1 MLENKTLLLI
11 KKMSY
16 KLDFKPHLLTLK
28 KKKKKTCEQAQTCS
42 TKKNEPCLN
51 MQYFLMMSLSLIC
64 VHKIKRTN
72 TNF

>member
-28 KKKKKTCEQAQTCS
+28 KKKKNSCEQAPTCS
-42 TKKNEPCLN
+42 TKK
-51 MQYFLMMSLSLIC
+51 MS
-64 VHKIKRTN
+64 HA
-72 TNF
+72 

>member
-28 KKKKKTCEQAQTCS
+28 KKKKKKNLVNKLKLVQQKKWAMLEYVIFFNDEFEFDLCS
-42 TKKNEPCLN
+42 
-51 MQYFLMMSLSLIC
+51 
-64 VHKIKRTN
+64 
-72 TNF
+72 

>member
-28 KKKKKTCEQAQTCS
+28 KKKKKNLWTS
-42 TKKNEPCLN
+42 SNLFDKKNEPCLN
-51 MQYFLMMSLSLIC
+51 M
-64 VHKIKRTN
+64 
-72 TNF
+72 

>member
-28 KKKKKTCEQAQTCS
+28 KKKKKLVNKLKLVRQ
-42 TKKNEPCLN
+42 KK
-51 MQYFLMMSLSLIC
+51 MS
-64 VHKIKRTN
+64 HA
-72 TNF
+72 

>member
-28 KKKKKTCEQAQTCS
+28 KKKKKNLWTSSNLFDKKKWAMLEYAIFFNDEFEFDLCS
-42 TKKNEPCLN
+42 
-51 MQYFLMMSLSLIC
+51 
-64 VHKIKRTN
+64 
-72 TNF
+72 

>member
-28 KKKKKTCEQAQTCS
+28 KKKKKKKSCEQAQTCS
-42 TKKNEPCLN
+42 TKK
-51 MQYFLMMSLSLIC
+51 MS
-64 VHKIKRTN
+64 HA
-72 TNF
+72 

>member
-28 KKKKKTCEQAQTCS
+28 KKKKKKNLVNKLKLVRQ
-42 TKKNEPCLN
+42 KK
-51 MQYFLMMSLSLIC
+51 
-64 VHKIKRTN
+64 
-72 TNF
+72 